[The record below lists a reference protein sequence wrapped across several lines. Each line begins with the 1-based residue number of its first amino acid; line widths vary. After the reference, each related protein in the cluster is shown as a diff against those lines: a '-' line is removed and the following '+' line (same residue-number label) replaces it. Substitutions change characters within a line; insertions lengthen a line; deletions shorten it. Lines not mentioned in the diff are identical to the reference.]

1 MYEYNLS
8 LIPSAKG
15 KRKEKKLRKG
25 GREGYS
31 CTKLNPGSVKP
42 NGCFLL
48 PKRLFPSTKRWFPIQ
63 C

>member
-25 GREGYS
+25 GRGREGG
-31 CTKLNPGSVKP
+31 L
-42 NGCFLL
+42 
-48 PKRLFPSTKRWFPIQ
+48 
-63 C
+63 